1 MPTYE
6 YKCTKCEEMFEVFQ
20 KMTDIPLKECPVC
33 GGELQKVISG
43 GIGIIFKGS
52 GFYSTDS
59 KHSSATAI
67 GSSPAPASSDT
78 KATADGGKDGA
89 QNNGK
94 SKDEGQSKELNRK
107 DQKHKDE
114 KKSVETAN
122 S

>member
-6 YKCTKCEEMFEVFQ
+6 YKCTKCEEIFEIFQ
-20 KMTDIPLKECPVC
+20 KMTDVPLKECPVC

-52 GFYSTDS
+52 GFYTTDS
-59 KHSSATAI
+59 KRSSATAT
-67 GSSPAPASSDT
+67 GSISSPASSDA

-89 QNNGK
+89 QNAGK
-94 SKDEGQSKELNRK
+94 SKEEAPR
-107 DQKHKDE
+107 KDE

>member
-6 YKCTKCEEMFEVFQ
+6 YKCTKCEEIFEIFQ

-52 GFYSTDS
+52 GFYTTDS
-59 KHSSATAI
+59 KHSSAT
-67 GSSPAPASSDT
+67 GSSSAPAPT
-78 KATADGGKDGA
+78 GVKEGTTADGGKDGA
-89 QNNGK
+89 QNVGK
-94 SKDEGQSKELNRK
+94 SKEEGPR
-107 DQKHKDE
+107 KDE